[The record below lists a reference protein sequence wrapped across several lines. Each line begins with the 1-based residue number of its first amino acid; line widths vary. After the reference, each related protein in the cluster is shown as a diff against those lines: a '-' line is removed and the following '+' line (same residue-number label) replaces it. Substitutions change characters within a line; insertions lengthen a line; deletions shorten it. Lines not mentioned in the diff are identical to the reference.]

1 MPHYSLDYSLKYDYE
16 RLDAVKRILASTHS
30 EISARDCERFANYI
44 LDGSNGTATAN
55 ETALPSTRRYASG
68 SREASLDAIMEKD
81 YVREHI
87 LLPLDRSALQSK
99 RKYAIPRTPEV
110 AAATPGIAALWESI
124 DALSRVLYI
133 STHPNAILQE
143 GEHPLQDPY
152 HIYKLKH
159 WVQDLRR
166 HQYYIYEAYHPVIRF
181 NFYVPSFWSETDFTQ
196 DAAIWITEEELQE
209 RICKARM
216 RTISTKLEDYEK
228 RLLPSGTALYRWII
242 NRQVVD
248 FKDPWHVRHF
258 IKHYSAI
265 HQQNWDKLDSYG
277 RALVYDFDRIT
288 TFARLPDLYY
298 YILMRRIDGAKVE
311 AITEEIQEKL
321 GRTIGPSYV
330 QSAISRLIPQKVAEA
345 ETLLEWIV
353 EAPPSSFKRCYE
365 CGRYLP
371 AKYFFANNIG
381 RTDGYESVCKKCG
394 AERRQ
399 TKGDNDLVVKVL
411 RWGDEEVESDGNTA
425 MSTV

>member
-1 MPHYSLDYSLKYDYE
+1 MPHYSLDYTLKSDYE
-16 RLDAVKRILASTHS
+16 RLALVERILASTYDEFS
-30 EISARDCERFANYI
+30 PRDCERFANYI

-55 ETALPSTRRYASG
+55 ETALPKERRYAAG
-68 SREASLDAIMEKD
+68 SRETSLDTIMEKD
-81 YVREHI
+81 YAREHI
-87 LLPLDRSALQSK
+87 LQPLDRTTLQTK
-99 RKYAIPRTPEV
+99 RKFAIARTPEV
-110 AAATPGIAALWESI
+110 AASTPGIAALWESI
-124 DALSRVLYI
+124 DALARILYI
-133 STHPNAILQE
+133 STHPNTLLRE
-143 GEHPLQDPY
+143 GEHPLQNSY
-152 HIYKLKH
+152 HIYKLRH

-166 HQYYIYEAYHPVIRF
+166 HQYYLYEAYHPPIRF
-181 NFYVPSFWSETDFTQ
+181 NFYVPSSWSETDFTQ
-196 DAAIWITEEELQE
+196 DAALWVTEEELRE
-209 RICKARM
+209 RIRKARL
-216 RTISTKLEDYEK
+216 RTTPTNLESYEK
-228 RLLPSGTALYRWII
+228 RTLPSGTVLYRWIV
-242 NRQVVD
+242 NRQVID
-248 FKDPWHVRHF
+248 FKDPWHVRQF

-265 HQQNWDKLDSYG
+265 YQQNWDRLDSYG

-298 YILMRRIDGAKVE
+298 YILTRRIDGAKVE

-321 GRTIGPSYV
+321 GRTVGPSYV
-330 QSAISRLIPQKVAEA
+330 QSAISRLIPQRVAEA

-411 RWGDEEVESDGNTA
+411 RWEGEEVEHNGDI
-425 MSTV
+425 

>member
-1 MPHYSLDYSLKYDYE
+1 MPHYSLDYTLKYDYE
-16 RLDAVKRILASTHS
+16 RLDAVERILASAHGDLS
-30 EISARDCERFANYI
+30 DRDCERLANYI

-55 ETALPSTRRYASG
+55 ETALPKERRYATG
-68 SREASLDAIMEKD
+68 SRETSLDAIMEKD
-81 YVREHI
+81 YAREHI
-87 LLPLDRSALQSK
+87 LLPLERSTMQTK
-99 RKYAIPRTPEV
+99 KKYAIARTDEV
-110 AAATPGIAALWESI
+110 AATTPGIAAIWESI
-124 DALSRVLYI
+124 DALARILYI

-143 GEHPLQDPY
+143 GEHPLQNSY

-166 HQYYIYEAYHPVIRF
+166 HQYYLYEAYHPPVRS
-181 NFYVPSFWSETDFTQ
+181 NFYVPSSWSETDFTQ
-196 DAAIWITEEELQE
+196 DAALWLHEGELQE
-209 RICKARM
+209 KIRKARV
-216 RTISTKLEDYEK
+216 RTVSTKLEDYEK
-228 RLLPSGTALYRWII
+228 RILPDGTVQYKWIV

-248 FKDPWHVRHF
+248 FKDPWHVRNF

-265 HQQNWDKLDSYG
+265 HQQNWDRLDSYG

-311 AITEEIQEKL
+311 TITEEIQEKF
-321 GRTIGPSYV
+321 GRAVGPSYV

-381 RTDGYESVCKKCG
+381 RTDGYESVCKRCG

-411 RWGDEEVESDGNTA
+411 RWSGEEGDSDGN
-425 MSTV
+425 S